1 MLDEAEIYYT
11 KTIALKPDHHMSW
24 YNMGYLHQ
32 DRGHWEKSIDCFERA
47 TRILP
52 EDVDSQI
59 NLGMIFVAPIALW
72 SVLFFND
79 DLQLY
84 DPSEK
89 FKLQVSH

>member
-1 MLDEAEIYYT
+1 MLDDAEIYYT
-11 KTIALKPDHHMSW
+11 KTIILKPDHHMSW

-59 NLGMIFVAPIALW
+59 NLGMYCYTEIVFHRADIL
-72 SVLFFND
+72 SRTTND
-79 DLQLY
+79 
-84 DPSEK
+84 
-89 FKLQVSH
+89 FRAH

>member
-1 MLDEAEIYYT
+1 MTNSALQEMHMLDEAEIYYT
-11 KTIALKPDHHMSW
+11 KTIALKSDHHMSW

-59 NLGMIFVAPIALW
+59 NLGMIFVIHIALW
-72 SVLFFND
+72 SVTFF
-79 DLQLY
+79 QG
-84 DPSEK
+84 
-89 FKLQVSH
+89 